1 MYGKLILLRL
11 CMVAFTYANPSP
23 LLLLLLL
30 CPGSGAGLDPEGLAE
45 PRALGGG
52 RPCVRR
58 AAGHRQPRP
67 RSHVCAHPGLSELS
81 WRPHGAVVEQLCC
94 SGNCGHLAC
103 CGSAAARCGSLCC
116 TPRRAGLST
125 LAADGVRRYP

>member
-1 MYGKLILLRL
+1 ML
-11 CMVAFTYANPSP
+11 

-30 CPGSGAGLDPEGLAE
+30 CPGGGAGLDPEGLAE

-52 RPCVRR
+52 RLCVRR

-67 RSHVCAHPGLSELS
+67 RSHVRAHPGLGELS
-81 WRPHGAVVEQLCC
+81 RRPHGAVVEQLCC

-125 LAADGVRRYP
+125 LAADGVRRYPRQR